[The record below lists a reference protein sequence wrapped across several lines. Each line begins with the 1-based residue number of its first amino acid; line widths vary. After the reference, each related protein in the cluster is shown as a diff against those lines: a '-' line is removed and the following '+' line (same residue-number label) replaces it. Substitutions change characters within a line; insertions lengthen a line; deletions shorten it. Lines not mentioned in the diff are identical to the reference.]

1 MVSCVGFVCLKSRL
15 LRTPKQWMVNL
26 LSNYKPSKDK
36 FRLTFRNL
44 PGRGKK
50 GFCFFVNIFSQQLVH
65 VCQRWYLQVPFK
77 HWSLVKMDQ
86 IGDSFGT
93 PGASVEGLDYDASF
107 LFCSHTLR
115 LLLQLQTDS
124 AARIFFLDFFLP
136 PYATTGNWTRGRVA
150 PPRVDLFWMLFR
162 LSYMAAAYTDAS

>member
-1 MVSCVGFVCLKSRL
+1 
-15 LRTPKQWMVNL
+15 
-26 LSNYKPSKDK
+26 
-36 FRLTFRNL
+36 
-44 PGRGKK
+44 
-50 GFCFFVNIFSQQLVH
+50 
-65 VCQRWYLQVPFK
+65 
-77 HWSLVKMDQ
+77 MDQ

-136 PYATTGNWTRGRVA
+136 PYATTGN
-150 PPRVDLFWMLFR
+150 
-162 LSYMAAAYTDAS
+162 